1 MTEQKNESSGL
12 TSNEYYELQVLK
24 NPGAM
29 RVAYSSK
36 TGRIVVSA
44 RENGSTI
51 EIDLEEAVW
60 MGKAIAD
67 MTAEIERR
75 DKREIDPEISVEFD
89 RPKACELRDRAKLLM
104 QGSTIIGHN
113 GMAELIRSALG
124 SLGIR
129 ANETKGEFKKEIDI
143 EIYRAAARNT
153 LTGCPD
159 SAASRAKKSAELILI
174 SMAEGLKG

>member
-104 QGSTIIGHN
+104 QGSRTIGHN

-129 ANETKGEFKKEIDI
+129 ADETRGELSKEVVSK
-143 EIYRAAARNT
+143 IYDAAAQNAPVEC
-153 LTGCPD
+153 LD
-159 SAASRAKKSAELILI
+159 LAVNRAKKSAQLIML
-174 SMAEGLKG
+174 SMADRI